1 MTHLRRWILSGVLT
15 LAATAFAQPAPATT
29 PTPGK
34 KPDPTKQQTEE
45 WLREH
50 VEAWNHGEITV
61 TVKDCRVLVQDTDR
75 QRSEILDLKGL
86 ILPIEVIALS
96 GPDATIRLR
105 VKQKHSGTYAMYRSC
120 DASNRYCQEPTGKF
134 QAMPWIDLTITHVR
148 DFLPGRRTTDD
159 KSVRLERALEHYA
172 RLCGAM
178 EDARNLLF

>member
-1 MTHLRRWILSGVLT
+1 LALATTT
-15 LAATAFAQPAPATT
+15 LAQTAPAPTAA
-29 PTPGK
+29 PTGK

-50 VEAWNHGEITV
+50 VEAWNHGDITV

-75 QRSEILDLKGL
+75 QRSEIVDLKGL
-86 ILPIEVIALS
+86 ILPIEVISLT

-105 VKQKHSGTYAMYRSC
+105 VKQKHTGTYAMYRSC

-134 QAMPWIDLTITHVR
+134 QAMPWIDLTVTAVR

-159 KSVRLERALEHYA
+159 KAVRLEAALEHYA

-178 EDARNLLF
+178 EDARNRLF